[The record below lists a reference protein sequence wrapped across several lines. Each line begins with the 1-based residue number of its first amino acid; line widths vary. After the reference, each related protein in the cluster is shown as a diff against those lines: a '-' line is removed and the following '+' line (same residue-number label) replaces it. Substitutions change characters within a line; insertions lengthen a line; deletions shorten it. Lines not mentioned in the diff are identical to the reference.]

1 MQAINEIQDNIIEDF
16 DLFDDPLD
24 KTQYIIDLGKKL
36 PAIDEKYKTDDHLI
50 KGCQSRVWLGAELKD
65 DKLYF
70 YGDGE
75 PEAQIAKGL
84 ISMLIKVLS
93 GQSPEDVAKAELYFI
108 EKIGMSSLITSR
120 RAGGL
125 ASMIQNMRHYGQ
137 TYAQKIQKQ

>member
-1 MQAINEIQDNIIEDF
+1 MTINEAQEEIVETF

-36 PAIDEKYKTDDHLI
+36 TPIDEKYKTDGHLI
-50 KGCQSRVWLGAELKD
+50 KGCQSRVWLAAEMEGERLH
-65 DKLYF
+65 F

-84 ISMLIKVLS
+84 ISLLIDVLS
-93 GQSPEDVAKAELYFI
+93 GQRPEDIANADLYFI
-108 EKIGMSSLITSR
+108 EKVGMGSLVTSR

-125 ASMIQNMRHYGQ
+125 SSMIQKMKQYG
-137 TYAQKIQKQ
+137 TLYSKLHA

>member
-1 MQAINEIQDNIIEDF
+1 MTISEKQDDIIETF
-16 DLFDDPLD
+16 ELFDEPLD

-36 PAIDEKYKTDDHLI
+36 TPIDERFKTDEHLI

-65 DKLYF
+65 DRLFF

-84 ISMLIKVLS
+84 ISMLIEVLS
-93 GQSPEDVAKAELYFI
+93 GHKPEEIAAADLYFI
-108 EKIGMSSLITSR
+108 EKIGLSNLVTSR

-125 ASMIQNMRHYGQ
+125 SSMIHKMKQYGSV
-137 TYAQKIQKQ
+137 YA

>member
-1 MQAINEIQDNIIEDF
+1 MSIREKQEEIVDTF

-36 PAIDEKYKTDDHLI
+36 SPIDEKYKTDDHLI
-50 KGCQSRVWLGAELKD
+50 KGCQSRVWLGAELKGD
-65 DKLYF
+65 SLYF

-84 ISMLIKVLS
+84 ISLLIEVLS
-93 GQSPEDVAKAELYFI
+93 GQKPEDIANADLFFI
-108 EKIGMSSLITSR
+108 EQVGLGNLITSR

-125 ASMIQNMRHYGQ
+125 SSMIQKMKQYGNL
-137 TYAQKIQKQ
+137 YAQLQA

>member
-1 MQAINEIQDNIIEDF
+1 MTIREKQEDIVDTF

-36 PAIDEKYKTDDHLI
+36 PPIDEKYKTDDHLI

-65 DKLYF
+65 DLLYF
-70 YGDGE
+70 HGDGE

-84 ISMLIKVLS
+84 ISLLIDVLS
-93 GQSPEDVAKAELYFI
+93 GQKPEDIAKADLFFI
-108 EKIGMSSLITSR
+108 EQVGLGSLITSR

-125 ASMIQNMRHYGQ
+125 NSMIQKMRQYGNL
-137 TYAQKIQKQ
+137 YAQLQA

>member
-1 MQAINEIQDNIIEDF
+1 MTINETQDEIIETF

-36 PAIDEKYKTDDHLI
+36 TPIDEKYKTDEHLI
-50 KGCQSRVWLGAELKD
+50 KGCQSRVWLAAELKGEQ
-65 DKLYF
+65 LHF

-84 ISMLIKVLS
+84 ISLLIDVLS
-93 GQSPEDVAKAELYFI
+93 GHQPEEIANADLYFI
-108 EKIGMSSLITSR
+108 EKVGMGNLVTSR

-125 ASMIQNMRHYGQ
+125 NSMIQKMKHYG
-137 TYAQKIQKQ
+137 TLYSELHA

>member
-1 MQAINEIQDNIIEDF
+1 MTISEKQDEIIETF

-36 PAIDEKYKTDDHLI
+36 TPIDDRYKTDDHLI

-65 DKLYF
+65 DGLYF

-84 ISMLIKVLS
+84 ISLLIDILS
-93 GQSPEDVAKAELYFI
+93 GRHPEEIANADLYFI
-108 EKIGMSSLITSR
+108 EKVGLGNLVTSR

-125 ASMIQNMRHYGQ
+125 ASMIQKMKQYGAL
-137 TYAQKIQKQ
+137 YATLHV

>member
-1 MQAINEIQDNIIEDF
+1 MSIREKQEEIVDTF

-36 PAIDEKYKTDDHLI
+36 PPIDEKYKTDDHLI
-50 KGCQSRVWLGAELKD
+50 KGCQSRVWLGAELKGD
-65 DKLYF
+65 GLYF

-84 ISMLIKVLS
+84 ISLLIEVLS
-93 GQSPEDVAKAELYFI
+93 GQKPEDIANADLFFI
-108 EKIGMSSLITSR
+108 EQVGLGNLITSR

-125 ASMIQNMRHYGQ
+125 SSMIQKMKQYGNL
-137 TYAQKIQKQ
+137 YAQLQA